1 MTNQR
6 HWKNLI
12 QYLSLTTRKARNIY
26 ILLSHLVHD
35 YMSCFPVL
43 VLLLPIKTSFPELVR
58 HQTCRMGTCLHAAP
72 VDGLGVLIGT
82 CLGTMNEWKAVSN
95 TKKQNSVLFAASD
108 QNIPMLNT
116 RLSLLTRF
124 STNSKLFKYSKT
136 FVILNCWSCPGKQTI
151 SHKIL
156 NFNHTTTH

>member
-1 MTNQR
+1 MKHVVNFNQWDCR
-6 HWKNLI
+6 ICNKWPIRGIEKI
-12 QYLSLTTRKARNIY
+12 WFSIYPSQPEKARNIY

-124 STNSKLFKYSKT
+124 STNSKLFKYSET
-136 FVILNCWSCPGKQTI
+136 FVILN
-151 SHKIL
+151 L
-156 NFNHTTTH
+156 